1 MKAQQ
6 LSELRRSTMLIVILI
21 GTLLGPLD
29 SAVNIAFPDITA
41 SFGIELKTI
50 RWVVIAYVA
59 TYASLML
66 VFGRIGDVFGH
77 NHVFALGLIV
87 CIVGFAICSAAS
99 NYNWLLAA
107 RVLQGI
113 GTAMVLSCGPALA
126 TSLFTEQQRPRILGA
141 YAMMFGFGGA
151 IGPSLGGWLVDL
163 WGWPAVF
170 WFRLPLA
177 LFALFMMLVLPVQS
191 PMRDHGIFDLQ
202 DSLLLAITTAL
213 LLLTVTQLDQAAA
226 YPVLVVALCAITM
239 SVAGTFIH
247 ITKRSNN
254 PILEPSLFSSF
265 AFTWIN
271 VATVVVNF
279 TGFATMLFVPYFLV
293 QASGLSLS
301 ESGLIMAVGPL
312 AMMTAANLGGQAVGR
327 LGANLLAFTGAI
339 SVALGLGWISTWDE
353 STERTLLCAA
363 LLVHGFGL
371 GLFQVASLE
380 FVTSS
385 LPKSKRGVAGS
396 LVLVMRTIGVV
407 IAASALTNTF
417 AHFEGSASP
426 ITRGERFVFAF
437 QTVFHFVAVGL
448 AAFVTISLL
457 RTSLWLRSS
466 R

>member
-6 LSELRRSTMLIVILI
+6 LSEFRRGASLMVIMI

-41 SFGIELKTI
+41 SFGIELKAI

-66 VFGRIGDVFGH
+66 IFGRIGDLFGH
-77 NHVFALGLIV
+77 RHVFVAGLIV
-87 CIVGFAICSAAS
+87 CIAGFAICSGATS
-99 NYNWLLAA
+99 YDWLLAA
-107 RVLQGI
+107 RVLQGL

-126 TSLFTEQQRPRILGA
+126 TNLFSEQQRPRILGI
-141 YAMMFGFGGA
+141 YAMMFGLGGA
-151 IGPSLGGWLVDL
+151 VGPSLGGWLVDH

-177 LFALFMMLVLPVQS
+177 VLALLLMLVLRMPT
-191 PMRDHGIFDLQ
+191 PMRDHGTLDLK
-202 DSLLLAITTAL
+202 DSLLLATTTAL
-213 LLLTVTQLDQAAA
+213 ILLTVTQLDQAAA
-226 YPVLVVALCAITM
+226 YPVLVAALCAIT
-239 SVAGTFIH
+239 VLVTATFLN
-247 ITKRSNN
+247 ITRRSAN
-254 PILEPSLFSSF
+254 PILEPGLFASF

-293 QASGLSLS
+293 RASGLSAS

-312 AMMTAANLGGQAVGR
+312 AMMAAANLGGRAVGWMGPSR
-327 LGANLLAFTGAI
+327 LAFAGAI
-339 SVALGLGWISTWDE
+339 SVALGLGWIGTWDA
-353 STERTLLCAA
+353 STERVLLCVA
-363 LLVHGFGL
+363 LAVHGFGL
-371 GLFQVASLE
+371 GLFQVAGLE
-380 FVTSS
+380 FVASS

-407 IAASALTNTF
+407 IAASSLTIMF
-417 AHFEGSASP
+417 AHFEGAP
-426 ITRGERFVFAF
+426 NPLVGGDRFVIAF
-437 QTVFHFVAVGL
+437 QAVFQFAAVGL
-448 AAFVTISLL
+448 AAFVAISLL
-457 RTSLWLRSS
+457 RTSLWRNAK